1 MSKTRKLN
9 EIFMDDLLSDE
20 LNSLLI
26 YVKSDHTLDLE
37 IRSGSINLYYRGGS
51 ILKVNSKSQKGGNSY
66 NFDFNE
72 GFLSY
77 TPFIDINY
85 LNDLKEKKN
94 WNQYFPIAKQA
105 MDFYFR
111 KNKKEEREFQQLIVR
126 DNNYSSIA
134 NSSDY
139 FIIDIE
145 YDNHKGAR
153 FDLVALEWESKAS
166 SRKLHSN
173 YKPKLIVIELK
184 YGDQALNGKA
194 GLIKHQRDFEKFS
207 AHSRDV
213 NDFKLEMKELFNQK
227 RRLGLV
233 PCLAFEKNPNKI
245 ENLDPELEFC
255 VMLINH
261 DPEKSSLNSA
271 LSSLSNTN
279 IQFLTSNFMGYGLF
293 KNNLIG
299 YSDFVNRFNTQIYE
313 A

>member
-1 MSKTRKLN
+1 MSKARKLN

-20 LNSLLI
+20 LNSLLNYI
-26 YVKSDHTLDLE
+26 QSDHTLDLE
-37 IRSGSINLYYRGGS
+37 IRSGNINLHYRGGS
-51 ILKVNSKSQKGGNSY
+51 ILKVNSKSKKGGNSY

-85 LNDLKEKKN
+85 LNNLKDNKN
-94 WNQYFPIAKQA
+94 WNHYFPMAKQA
-105 MDFYFR
+105 MDFYFTQ
-111 KNKKEEREFQQLIVR
+111 NKKEEREFQQLIVR

-145 YDNHKGAR
+145 YDNGKGAR
-153 FDLVALEWESKAS
+153 FDLVALEWESKGS

-173 YKPKLIVIELK
+173 YKPKLIIIELK
-184 YGDQALNGKA
+184 YGDKALKGTA

-207 AHSRDV
+207 ANSRDV

-227 RRLGLV
+227 RKLGLV
-233 PCLAFEKNPNKI
+233 PCLEKDKYKI
-245 ENLDPELEFC
+245 EILDSEVEFC
-255 VMLINH
+255 IMLINH